1 MRHTTGFGLGSCLA
15 VIGLTCGIVG
25 PLQAQVAPGTAPA
38 GGTLAPL
45 VTESANPL
53 PNGHMQVSLG
63 AAFSYQERFPLFTPA
78 GALSDQKSVHGPQ
91 IGMRIGAGD
100 WVELQA
106 SFAMLYL
113 DERATSGETNTQY
126 GPGDVNLYTKVRVL
140 NEGPE
145 WPVLGIRFGVQLPN
159 AVRANRLGTDETNFI
174 GDLLASYQIGP
185 VWTHL
190 NLGMTLLTVP
200 TPRPYDDFTS
210 EGQDDLFVY
219 HVAAVSP
226 WWGEVEPG
234 ATQIRLLGE
243 VAGSVGSR
251 FDNDRA
257 DVRTGLQLRW
267 GRAMLF
273 AGMSV
278 GIVTE
283 SETFGAYTGFTYF
296 IDFKEL
302 LQGD

>member
-1 MRHTTGFGLGSCLA
+1 MGPEIRTAALVATLAAALLVATHARADVLFPLTTEDA
-15 VIGLTCGIVG
+15 R
-25 PLQAQVAPGTAPA
+25 PLQSG
-38 GGTLAPL
+38 LAAA
-45 VTESANPL
+45 TI
-53 PNGHMQVSLG
+53 G
-63 AAFSYQERFPLFTPA
+63 ASYYHNLLFPYFTPPNLITRQDLV
-78 GALSDQKSVHGPQ
+78 GVPDLSF
-91 IGMRIGAGD
+91 RIGAGD
-100 WVELQA
+100 WVEIQA

-113 DERATSGETNTQY
+113 DERAVSGQTNWQY
-126 GPGDVNLYTKVRVL
+126 GPGDVSLFTKVRIL
-140 NEGPE
+140 NEGPR
-145 WPVLGIRFGVQLPN
+145 WPVLGVRFGTQLPN
-159 AVRANRLGTDETNFI
+159 ANRANRLGTDETNFI

-200 TPRPYDDFTS
+200 APRSYDDFTS

>member
-1 MRHTTGFGLGSCLA
+1 MQRAAAAYRTVQVVAVVLA
-15 VIGLTCGIVG
+15 VVLVGRSARADVLFPLTTEDAR
-25 PLQAQVAPGTAPA
+25 PLQSG
-38 GGTLAPL
+38 LAAA
-45 VTESANPL
+45 SI
-53 PNGHMQVSLG
+53 G
-63 AAFSYQERFPLFTPA
+63 ASYYHNLLFPYFTPE
-78 GALSDQKSVHGPQ
+78 GLIDRQDLVGVPDLSF
-91 IGMRIGAGD
+91 RIGAGD

-159 AVRANRLGTDETNFI
+159 AVRANRLGTDEMNFV
-174 GDLLASYQIGP
+174 GALLGSYQIGP

-190 NLGMTLLTVP
+190 NLGMTLLTIP
-200 TPRPYDDFTS
+200 TPQPYDTFTS
-210 EGQDDLFVY
+210 DGQDDLFVF

-234 ATQIRLLGE
+234 ATQVRLLGE
-243 VAGSVGSR
+243 VAGSAGSR

-257 DVRTGLQLRW
+257 DVRTGVQLRW
-267 GRAMLF
+267 GRAMLN
-273 AGMSV
+273 AGTSV
-278 GIVTE
+278 GIITE
-283 SETFGAYTGFTYF
+283 SETFGAFAGFTYF

-302 LQGD
+302 VQGE